1 MWPTGM
7 IFDKEERH
15 VSKVSGHDMR
25 LVDFTSIRGSFN
37 VTNVG
42 KDFVHFREMYNIYI
56 QLGVL

>member
-1 MWPTGM
+1 MADWNDLRQRGNPCW
-7 IFDKEERH
+7 
-15 VSKVSGHDMR
+15 KVSGHDMR